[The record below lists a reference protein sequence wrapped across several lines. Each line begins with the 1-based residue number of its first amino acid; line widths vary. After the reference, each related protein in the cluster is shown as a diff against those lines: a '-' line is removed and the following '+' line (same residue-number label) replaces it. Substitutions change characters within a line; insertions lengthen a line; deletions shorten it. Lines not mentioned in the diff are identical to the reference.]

1 MFYFKDERLFME
13 GYIKSS
19 SFLITEVISQ
29 NVCSL
34 FICFSFRNNNKE
46 QSEIGLST
54 VGGFFID

>member
-1 MFYFKDERLFME
+1 ME

>member
-1 MFYFKDERLFME
+1 ME

-46 QSEIGLST
+46 QSEIGLITEGDFSLT
-54 VGGFFID
+54 KKQLSGNFFE